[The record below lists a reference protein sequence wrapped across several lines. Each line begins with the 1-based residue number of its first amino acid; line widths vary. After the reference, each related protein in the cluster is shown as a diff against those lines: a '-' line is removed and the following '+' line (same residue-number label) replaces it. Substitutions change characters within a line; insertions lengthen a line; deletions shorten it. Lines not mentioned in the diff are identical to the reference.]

1 MKNEKRIIGKD
12 KYKKHI
18 RNLFAKNLRRLR
30 KDRNISQMELASIAD
45 LSQNFINEI
54 EHEKKC
60 PSIETLAKLGE
71 ALGVEPAAFF
81 LSETLLKVS
90 DAEMLK
96 ADLSNLITARVYES
110 IDSYSIKS
118 ETK

>member
-1 MKNEKRIIGKD
+1 
-12 KYKKHI
+12 
-18 RNLFAKNLRRLR
+18 
-30 KDRNISQMELASIAD
+30 MELASIAD

-60 PSIETLAKLGE
+60 PSIETLAKLGD
-71 ALGVEPAAFF
+71 ALGVEPVAFF
-81 LSETLLKVS
+81 APETLLKAN

-96 ADLSNLITARVYES
+96 ADLSRLITTRVCDS